1 MWKAGCC
8 VCTVGGTKQQQ
19 RLTEITCSHS
29 SYLLYTV
36 WSQHKLGGWRA
47 ANCLS
52 DNPFRL
58 MVKTACPVAAG
69 LYVEIHVAFW
79 SQVRHVRTWSYPLT
93 DSLVFRLPFLLGDTV
108 SSASLHRLTES
119 WGWVQSMFQ
128 ITRRKRTERPVATA
142 DPLKLRTSEPKKG
155 FPPILWKAVFSSG
168 KQVFVITELCGERK
182 LGVSRK
188 NQALARIKTVKVIA
202 SFHLVSSLKFT
213 RVSCEIGERL
223 N

>member
-1 MWKAGCC
+1 
-8 VCTVGGTKQQQ
+8 
-19 RLTEITCSHS
+19 
-29 SYLLYTV
+29 
-36 WSQHKLGGWRA
+36 
-47 ANCLS
+47 
-52 DNPFRL
+52 
-58 MVKTACPVAAG
+58 MVKTACPAAAG

-79 SQVRHVRTWSYPLT
+79 SQVKHVRTWSYPLT
-93 DSLVFRLPFLLGDTV
+93 DSLVFLLPFLLGDTV

-128 ITRRKRTERPVATA
+128 ITATDGTDATA
-142 DPLKLRTSEPKKG
+142 DPLKLWTSEPKKG

-168 KQVFVITELCGERK
+168 KQVFLITELYGEGK